1 MTAGQHSAGRAL
13 VIVQSLSYC
22 ALALY
27 ALPTSC
33 LVQITTRP
41 NPPRSGRDARQD
53 GTAMLLAEGEGKRKK
68 KRSRQ
73 HEGTAGGADAESRG
87 HGSAAQQLAKEGKGT
102 GHASART
109 STTTLSQMT
118 SDKFSDL
125 SINALTKRALAEVLC
140 YGTMT
145 VVQQQSLPVA
155 LTGVDVLAKA
165 KTGTG
170 KTLSFLIPA
179 IESILKSTIYSDLY
193 IANALGH

>member
-1 MTAGQHSAGRAL
+1 
-13 VIVQSLSYC
+13 
-22 ALALY
+22 
-27 ALPTSC
+27 
-33 LVQITTRP
+33 
-41 NPPRSGRDARQD
+41 
-53 GTAMLLAEGEGKRKK
+53 MLLAEGERKRKK

-73 HEGTAGGADAESRG
+73 HEGSAGGADAESRG
-87 HGSAAQQLAKEGKGT
+87 HGSAAQQLAREGKGT

-109 STTTLSQMT
+109 SSTTLSQMT

-140 YGTMT
+140 YETMT